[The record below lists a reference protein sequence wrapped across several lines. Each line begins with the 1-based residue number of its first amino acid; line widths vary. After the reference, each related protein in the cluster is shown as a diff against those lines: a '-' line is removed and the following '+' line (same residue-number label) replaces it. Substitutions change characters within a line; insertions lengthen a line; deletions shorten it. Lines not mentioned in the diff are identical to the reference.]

1 MRNIVNKRLERIVRR
16 PDYLRTAR
24 TKNNAVTPGLI
35 LQSAPLGVNA
45 LGPGPRVGFTVSKK
59 VGNAVARNRAR
70 RRLKSIACDVFGT
83 ELEEPLDFVLIGRA
97 NTLKRSYDDLL
108 DDLRFAL
115 KQILNKQLVD
125 KLRTK
130 NE

>member
-24 TKNNAVTPGLI
+24 TKSNAVTPGLI

-45 LGPGPRVGFTVSKK
+45 IGHGPRIGFTVSKK

-70 RRLKSIACDVFGT
+70 RRLKSIARDVF
-83 ELEEPLDFVLIGRA
+83 EPESKEPLDFVLIGRV

-115 KQILNKQLVD
+115 KQIRNRQLVD

>member
-1 MRNIVNKRLERIVRR
+1 MRNIVNKRLERILRR
-16 PDYLRTAR
+16 PDYLRAAR
-24 TKNNAVTPGLI
+24 TKSNAVTPGLI

-45 LGPGPRVGFTVSKK
+45 TGLGPRIGYTVSKK
-59 VGNAVARNRAR
+59 VGNAVARNRVR
-70 RRLKSIACDVFGT
+70 RRLKSIASDV
-83 ELEEPLDFVLIGRA
+83 LEAESKEPLDFVLIGRV

-115 KQILNKQLVD
+115 KQIRSRQSVD
-125 KLRTK
+125 KLRKK

>member
-1 MRNIVNKRLERIVRR
+1 MRNIVNRRLERIVRR

-35 LQSAPLGVNA
+35 LQSGPLGVNA
-45 LGPGPRVGFTVSKK
+45 VGPGPRVGFTVSKK

-70 RRLKSIACDVFGT
+70 RRLKSIVSDVFET
-83 ELEEPLDFVLIGRA
+83 EPKDPLDFVLIGRA

-115 KQILNKQLVD
+115 KQIRSRQSVD
-125 KLRTK
+125 KLRKK

>member
-16 PDYLRTAR
+16 PDYLRAAR

-35 LQSAPLGVNA
+35 LQSASLGINA
-45 LGPGPRVGFTVSKK
+45 IGPGPRVGFTVSKK

-70 RRLKSIACDVFGT
+70 RRLRSIASDVFGT
-83 ELEEPLDFVLIGRA
+83 ESKEPLDFVLIGRA

-108 DDLRFAL
+108 GDLRFAL
-115 KQILNKQLVD
+115 KQIRNRQLVD

>member
-24 TKNNAVTPGLI
+24 TKSNAVTPGLI

-45 LGPGPRVGFTVSKK
+45 IGSGPRVGFTVSKK

-70 RRLKSIACDVFGT
+70 RRLKSIARDVFGS
-83 ELEEPLDFVLIGRA
+83 EPKEPLDFVLIGRA
-97 NTLKRSYDDLL
+97 NTLKRDYDDLL

-115 KQILNKQLVD
+115 KQIRNRQLVD
-125 KLRTK
+125 KLRKK